1 MSWTL
6 AGLSLVAG
14 LASALLP
21 FINAETLAA
30 GASRVNRDELP
41 VVVVALAAGQTIGK
55 LVLFD
60 LAGRGASRLA
70 GRAHRSPVHLR
81 SVSRIASR
89 QVAGFQVI
97 SSRLPVVAVSA
108 FTGLPPLA
116 AVAVAAG
123 TTDTN
128 RSGFAAA
135 CFVGR
140 VLRFGLIAYGL
151 TFVLVH

>member
-1 MSWTL
+1 MIW
-6 AGLSLVAG
+6 AVAVLSLLGG

-21 FINAETLAA
+21 FVNAEALAA
-30 GASRVNRDELP
+30 GASRANRDLLP

-55 LVLFD
+55 LTLFE

-70 GRAHRSPVHLR
+70 RRSHSRHV
-81 SVSRIASR
+81 SVRPLARIASR
-89 QVAGFQVI
+89 HLVGLQTA

-108 FTGLPPLA
+108 VTGLPPLA

-123 TTDTN
+123 TTHTS

-140 VLRFGLIAYGL
+140 TLRFALIAYGL
-151 TFVLVH
+151 SFVFVH